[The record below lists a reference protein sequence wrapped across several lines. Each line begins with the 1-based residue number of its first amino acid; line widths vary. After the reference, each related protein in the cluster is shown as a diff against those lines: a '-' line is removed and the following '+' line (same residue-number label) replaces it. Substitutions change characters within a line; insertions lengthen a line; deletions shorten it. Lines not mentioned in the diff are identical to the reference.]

1 MKICI
6 ITQESNKGRKKEY
19 IESAKKYFSNV
30 LGVNL
35 NQIRVEAGGD
45 GKATVYYK
53 STDLS
58 DFDVVFFRAHSQSLP
73 FSEMVLDI
81 LESNGVYVPN
91 SIDALQMTC
100 HKYHSVMRV
109 ARIGVPVPDS
119 SLAITPESALRYSKI
134 FGFPLI
140 LKLLRGFGGKGVMMI
155 RTKDELKSILETLS
169 VFDEFLSSQKFV
181 PNPGEDIRAYVIGD
195 EVIGIKRKGAENEWR
210 ANVSTG
216 GTATIVELPEKL
228 KEMSR
233 RIAQLIGL
241 EIAGLDF
248 IESGDEFVFIEANF
262 TAGYMPTMFGTQL
275 LDKMMEYLYH
285 EAVEHAESS

>member
-1 MKICI
+1 MKLCI
-6 ITQESNKGRKKEY
+6 VTQESNAVRKKEY
-19 IESAKKYFSNV
+19 IESGKKYFSHV
-30 LGVNL
+30 LGVSL
-35 NQIRVEAGGD
+35 NQLRVEAGD
-45 GKATVYYK
+45 GKPTVMYK
-53 STDLS
+53 NTDLTS
-58 DFDVVFFRAHSQSLP
+58 FDVVFFRAHSQSLP

-109 ARIGVPVPDS
+109 ARIGVAVPDT
-119 SLAITPESALRYSKI
+119 SLAITPESALQYSER

-155 RTKDELKSILETLS
+155 KSREELRPILDTLS

-181 PNPGEDIRAYVIGD
+181 PNAGEDIRTYVIGED
-195 EVIGIKRKGAENEWR
+195 VIGIKRTGAENEWR

-216 GTATIVELPEKL
+216 GTATFIEIPEAL
-228 KEMSR
+228 KETSR

-241 EIAGLDF
+241 EIAGIDF
-248 IESGDEFVFIEANF
+248 IESEGRFVFIEANF
-262 TAGYMPTMFGTQL
+262 TAGYLPTMFGTEL

-285 EAVEHAESS
+285 ESVERAKA